1 MVRKTPSTH
10 IERQSFL
17 QVWHA
22 RYVWYVNFFGT
33 YDTPVSLKRRTYERS
48 ILLVLMAHDARR
60 THQNFRHLRHVGQS
74 IMFGILGK

>member
-48 ILLVLMAHDARR
+48 ILLVLMAHM
-60 THQNFRHLRHVGQS
+60 HVEHTK
-74 IMFGILGK
+74 ILGTYAT